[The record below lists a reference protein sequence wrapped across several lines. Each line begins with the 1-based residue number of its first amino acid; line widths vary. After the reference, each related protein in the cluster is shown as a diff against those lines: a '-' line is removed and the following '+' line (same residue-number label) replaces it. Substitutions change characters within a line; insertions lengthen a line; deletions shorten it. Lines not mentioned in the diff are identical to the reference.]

1 MWRTSKQQCLFLQAL
16 VLIQLLQIQ
25 VKCPLPEWRQQT
37 FFNFQK
43 EMLTVDATVTYIAI
57 CPFSSH
63 ICILCTYLSVHQVIN
78 RSLGSIIPRN
88 VQKAVLEGLF
98 SIGRAQVSDYILN
111 EKNPIGSLRLARLRS
126 ILDEG
131 KSLQLQFPAED
142 LGFWLV
148 PLQLITSKESVVSFL
163 SSVAGTTKQGRNI
176 LRPWRYANF
185 LVMILFVCLQ
195 L

>member
-1 MWRTSKQQCLFLQAL
+1 MQLF
-16 VLIQLLQIQ
+16 
-25 VKCPLPEWRQQT
+25 
-37 FFNFQK
+37 
-43 EMLTVDATVTYIAI
+43 TYISI

-63 ICILCTYLSVHQVIN
+63 ICILCTCLSVHQVIN

-111 EKNPIGSLRLARLRS
+111 EKNPLGSLRLARLRS

>member
-111 EKNPIGSLRLARLRS
+111 EKNPLGSLRLARLRS

>member
-111 EKNPIGSLRLARLRS
+111 EKNPLGSLRLARLRS

-163 SSVAGTTKQGRNI
+163 ILVAGTTKQGRNI

>member
-1 MWRTSKQQCLFLQAL
+1 MQLF
-16 VLIQLLQIQ
+16 
-25 VKCPLPEWRQQT
+25 
-37 FFNFQK
+37 
-43 EMLTVDATVTYIAI
+43 MYISI

-63 ICILCTYLSVHQVIN
+63 ICILCTCLSVHQVIN

-195 L
+195 LWRRSTSCWRLQSEDSERSKTRAFWEDIKRVHPIR

>member
-1 MWRTSKQQCLFLQAL
+1 MQLFMYLA
-16 VLIQLLQIQ
+16 
-25 VKCPLPEWRQQT
+25 
-37 FFNFQK
+37 
-43 EMLTVDATVTYIAI
+43 M

-63 ICILCTYLSVHQVIN
+63 TCILYTYMSVHQVIN

-111 EKNPIGSLRLARLRS
+111 EKNPLGSLRLARLRS

-148 PLQLITSKESVVSFL
+148 PLQLIILQKNLFYF
-163 SSVAGTTKQGRNI
+163 SSSLLAVTTKQDRNI
-176 LRPWRYANF
+176 LRSW
-185 LVMILFVCLQ
+185 
-195 L
+195 

>member
-43 EMLTVDATVTYIAI
+43 EMLTVDATVMYIAI

-111 EKNPIGSLRLARLRS
+111 EKNPLGSLRLARLRS

-148 PLQLITSKESVVSFL
+148 PLQLISDHFKRIYCFVSHF
-163 SSVAGTTKQGRNI
+163 SCRDNKAGQE
-176 LRPWRYANF
+176 YS
-185 LVMILFVCLQ
+185 
-195 L
+195 